1 MSMLYTVEARA
12 SAFDDERFRVL
23 MSARGLV
30 TNQSAFWSVAVVP
43 RVGDVFEIGNLQVAC
58 SEVVLRVCP
67 KQGQPVARCWFKVK
81 P

>member
-1 MSMLYTVEARA
+1 MSQLYTVEARA
-12 SAFDDERFRVL
+12 SAFELSSYQKL
-23 MSARGLV
+23 MADKGLV
-30 TNQSAFWSVAVVP
+30 QNEPVFWSVAAVP
-43 RVGDVFEIGNLQVAC
+43 RVGDVFELGNLQIAC